1 MIYLILSL
9 FATLTL
15 FIIHFRD
22 YISQKFE
29 MYDNPN
35 KRKIHKKKISNIG
48 GFAILTPFIIGLIID
63 EFLFEKLP
71 TTYIFSLSLLAI
83 SVFILGYVD
92 DKKNLRANSKILCLI
107 IIFFLFVPLYQNFII
122 QEIRLSSLDKILNLG
137 NVGFFF
143 TFCCFFIFFNTLN
156 FIDGTN
162 GLLSSIAIYW
172 LIIIIFKF
180 GNSNIPSL
188 ILLVSLIIF
197 FIYNI
202 NNKVFLGNSGANVL
216 SIVLSFFTINIYNID
231 TKIGAD
237 EIFFLF
243 LFPGLDSLRVII
255 SRVIKSKNILEPD
268 NSHLHHLMLK
278 KVKHEYVWII
288 YLILT
293 ISIYLVFIF
302 TNNILFSLLFSL
314 LFYYIVFVIFNKK
327 II

>member
-9 FATLTL
+9 FATLTI

-48 GFAILTPFIIGLIID
+48 GLSLIVPFIIGLIFD
-63 EFLFEKLP
+63 EFYFEKLP

-92 DKKNLRANSKILCLI
+92 DKKNLRANSKILSLI
-107 IIFFLFVPLYQNFII
+107 IIFFLFVPLYQNFTI
-122 QEIRLSSLDKILNLG
+122 QEIRLPSIDKILNLG
-137 NVGFFF
+137 NLGFFF

-180 GNSNIPSL
+180 GNYNMPSL
-188 ILLVSLIIF
+188 IILGSLIVF

-202 NNKVFLGNSGANVL
+202 NNKVFLGNSGSNVL
-216 SIVLSFFTINIYNID
+216 SVVLSFFTINVYNINSA
-231 TKIGAD
+231 IGAE

-255 SRVIKSKNILEPD
+255 GRIIRSKNILEPD
-268 NSHLHHLMLK
+268 NSHLHHLILK
-278 KVKHEYVWII
+278 KVKHSYIWII
-288 YLILT
+288 YLFLT
-293 ISIYLVFIF
+293 LLIYLIFIL
-302 TNNILFSLLFSL
+302 TNNILFSLLISL
-314 LFYYIVFVIFNKK
+314 LLYCMTFIIFKQK
-327 II
+327 SI